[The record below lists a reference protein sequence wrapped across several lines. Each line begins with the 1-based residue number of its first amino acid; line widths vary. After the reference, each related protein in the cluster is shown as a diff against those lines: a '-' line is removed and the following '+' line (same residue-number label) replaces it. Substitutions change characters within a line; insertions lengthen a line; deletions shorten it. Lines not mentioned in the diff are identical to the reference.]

1 MAASEVEQ
9 KKTPP
14 QQRVSISKWLK
25 KIYIHTPHSWRDWIN
40 KWKME
45 WNIWIPFAE
54 NADIKQ
60 LKTTFPTT
68 KIL

>member
-25 KIYIHTPHSWRDWIN
+25 KIYIHTPHSW
-40 KWKME
+40 
-45 WNIWIPFAE
+45 
-54 NADIKQ
+54 
-60 LKTTFPTT
+60 
-68 KIL
+68 